1 MYTCAG
7 IMAAPAEDN
16 SQNPQYTADEL
27 VKLWSDYM
35 IEGARYGDEED
46 VHEALKNAAKVDTQ
60 DEDGRTAL
68 HMAAA
73 NDYISIA
80 TVLLQAGANT
90 EIKNASGNTAL
101 HWACVAGSSAMV
113 DLLLAHGAN
122 PAALNAAGQA
132 PIDGALDND
141 AVCTAFQ
148 LHSTAQG
155 ESPIIHAS
163 TSVGGNAD
171 VDPAGT
177 GQDAQGRADPIDG
190 VAEGLD
196 DIQLN

>member
-1 MYTCAG
+1 
-7 IMAAPAEDN
+7 MATPAEDN
-16 SQNPQYTADEL
+16 SQNPQYTAEEL

-46 VHEALKNAAKVDTQ
+46 VHEALENAAKVDTQ

-73 NDYISIA
+73 NAYISIA
-80 TVLLQAGANT
+80 TVLLKAGANT

-101 HWACVAGSSAMV
+101 HWACVAGSAPMV
-113 DLLLAHGAN
+113 DLLLGHGAN
-122 PAALNAAGQA
+122 PAALNAAGQT
-132 PIDGALDND
+132 PIDGALDNA

-148 LHSTAQG
+148 RHSTAQG
-155 ESPIIHAS
+155 DGATTNAS
-163 TSVGGNAD
+163 TSVRGNAQ

-177 GQDAQGRADPIDG
+177 GQDAQGRDDHIDG
-190 VAEGLD
+190 ITEGVD
-196 DIQLN
+196 DIQLK